1 MLLQVI
7 AKKIGDVFL
16 RHSVVNCGTYQTFE
30 MNRLCVSLHCKEENV
45 KEIHIMYIF
54 KCVSV
59 SDIGTDA
66 FK

>member
-1 MLLQVI
+1 MF
-7 AKKIGDVFL
+7 FL